1 MCTITFENKI
11 LNKKENEFFLG
22 TDGRY
27 WKIIHKCNET
37 TYTAYRLSFLS
48 SLMVRL
54 NWRKN
59 E

>member
-1 MCTITFENKI
+1 MYTITFKNEI
-11 LNKKENEFFLG
+11 LNKKENEVFLG

-27 WKIIHKCNET
+27 WRILHKCNET
-37 TYTAYRLSFLS
+37 TYTAYPLNFLS
-48 SLMVRL
+48 SLMFRL